1 MASRYLDVQ
10 RTLEQKQKK
19 LMLTLKAAKTALKLK
34 SQAPPTPAKKLA
46 SAPSLPKIGRAGPA
60 TAPVI
65 KDLRKEIDK
74 VEQDI
79 ILGQDLSP
87 INVQSKN
94 RKLSENIAD
103 QSNLIETEALLKAL
117 DKAADEALRASKSGY
132 SNILNTIQSPDKPFA
147 VPAPSKAGDL
157 SIDSL

>member
-1 MASRYLDVQ
+1 M
-10 RTLEQKQKK
+10 
-19 LMLTLKAAKTALKLK
+19 
-34 SQAPPTPAKKLA
+34 
-46 SAPSLPKIGRAGPA
+46 PKISRPGPA

-65 KDLRKEIDK
+65 KDFRKEADK

-103 QSNLIETEALLKAL
+103 QSNFIETEALLKAL
-117 DKAADEALRASKSGY
+117 DKAADEAQRASVSKSAQ
-132 SNILNTIQSPDKPFA
+132 SNILNA
-147 VPAPSKAGDL
+147 L
-157 SIDSL
+157 

>member
-1 MASRYLDVQ
+1 
-10 RTLEQKQKK
+10 
-19 LMLTLKAAKTALKLK
+19 
-34 SQAPPTPAKKLA
+34 
-46 SAPSLPKIGRAGPA
+46 LPKITRTGPP

-65 KDLRKEIDK
+65 KDFRKEADK

-103 QSNLIETEALLKAL
+103 QSNFIETEALLKAL
-117 DKAADEALRASKSGY
+117 DKAADEAQRASVSKSAQ
-132 SNILNTIQSPDKPFA
+132 SNILNE
-147 VPAPSKAGDL
+147 L
-157 SIDSL
+157 

>member
-1 MASRYLDVQ
+1 MAS
-10 RTLEQKQKK
+10 
-19 LMLTLKAAKTALKLK
+19 
-34 SQAPPTPAKKLA
+34 A
-46 SAPSLPKIGRAGPA
+46 SSLPKITRTGPP

-65 KDLRKEIDK
+65 KDFRKEADK

-103 QSNLIETEALLKAL
+103 QSNFIETEALLKAL
-117 DKAADEALRASKSGY
+117 DKAADEAQRVSVSKSAQ
-132 SNILNTIQSPDKPFA
+132 SNILNE
-147 VPAPSKAGDL
+147 L
-157 SIDSL
+157 